1 MKSFI
6 EHLKQSVILQEGAE
20 SHARNY
26 AAARRHSH
34 RLIMDP
40 EYQEKTKIGSYS
52 GKHPVQVTVSPVTA
66 ARAGGIPDLSKITGY
81 VGQQKHTADSAGMY
95 YTGGLKN
102 QRLDR
107 MNFSS
112 FTGAT
117 PAIIPHER
125 RHAVQVAGASI
136 NAALKAAN
144 LPGTESSE
152 RLDVYRKNPT
162 EENKQEFLN
171 ALNVSSNQLPTTKAF
186 SKFVSTVSGI
196 PLTADTHQKI
206 NTIMT
211 LPHQTGEHHE
221 TPPMYSFEPWEMDS
235 RVQDTIHGI
244 VSMAK
249 PDREEF
255 EAFHGT
261 DHLKHLEQFNK
272 TGDVSHLKNFETHV
286 RNRVI
291 NAGMAVDDN
300 SIHARSARQY
310 FDRLQDH
317 ISSGQMLQ
325 NMSTPPQNPQQ
336 WKQDSLKAL
345 RDFRKH
351 HEQHLQRLQKE
362 TVGAAGLILTHGVNF
377 GGRMLG
383 EYQGNIAPEHQEK
396 FNQYV
401 QQTFKSMNPE
411 LNLYKE
417 PDATKVPVGDPSS

>member
-6 EHLKQSVILQEGAE
+6 QHLKQSVILQEGAE

-40 EYQEKTKIGSYS
+40 EYQDRVEKGLHS

-81 VGQQKHTADSAGMY
+81 VGQQKHTADFAGLY
-95 YTGGLKN
+95 YPGGLKN
-102 QRLDR
+102 QRVNR

-112 FTGAT
+112 FSAAT
-117 PAIIPHER
+117 PDVIPHER
-125 RHAVQVAGASI
+125 RHAVQFAGASI
-136 NAALKAAN
+136 NTALKSAN

-162 EENKQEFLN
+162 EENKQEFLD
-171 ALNVSSNQLPTTKAF
+171 ALNVTSNQLPATKAF

-196 PLTADTHQKI
+196 PLTTDTHRKI
-206 NTIMT
+206 NAIMT

-221 TPPMYSFEPWEMDS
+221 LSPMYSFEPWEMDS
-235 RVQDTIHGI
+235 RVQDSIHEI
-244 VSMAK
+244 VSMTK
-249 PDREEF
+249 LDREEF
-255 EAFHGT
+255 EGLHGT

-272 TGDVSHLKNFETHV
+272 TGDVSHLKNFETHI
-286 RNRVI
+286 RNRII
-291 NAGMAVDDN
+291 NVGMANND
-300 SIHARSARQY
+300 SSTHARSAREY

-317 ISSGQMLQ
+317 IGSGKMLQ
-325 NMSTPPQNPQQ
+325 NMSTPPQNPEQ

-345 RDFRKH
+345 GDFRKH

-383 EYQGNIAPEHQEK
+383 EYQSIIAPEHQEK
-396 FNQYV
+396 FNKYV
-401 QQTFKSMNPE
+401 DQTFKSMNPE

-417 PDATKVPVGDPSS
+417 PDATNPSS